1 MKAKSKQKK
10 VAEALKPLEVGQTL
24 IKDDLIRSIWGD
36 NDYFIVRQ
44 FNTMFCKAKK
54 HFPERDFVAKNGFI
68 IRIK

>member
-1 MKAKSKQKK
+1 MKITTKLCR
-10 VAEALKPLEVGQTL
+10 VTEALSSLEIGQSL
-24 IKDDLIRSIWGD
+24 VKDELVRSIWLD

-54 HFPERDFVAKNGFI
+54 QFIERGFVTQEGFI